1 MWLENELKSI
11 FSRTWVPLTI
21 TLVLEFITF
30 ELLGRYQGQPGFASL
45 STVILILNQ
54 LSIFGIMAVGMNL
67 VIISGGID
75 LSIGSLSAMSGVISA
90 LVAVNLKADSSL
102 CVLISYTSGIAF
114 GIITGTIMG
123 LLIAFIEIPPFIVT
137 LAFMSLLR
145 GLANIITSGKPV
157 SPLPENFLFLGR
169 GQLMGV
175 IPISVVTFTLV
186 LLWGYFT
193 TNFTRLGRHVYAI
206 GGNEESA
213 RLSGVPVRKT
223 KLLAYIICS
232 SLSALA
238 GVILASRMGSGSPKV
253 GIGDELA
260 VIASVV
266 IGGTSLSGGKGTI
279 WGTLLGL
286 CVVFTLNTGLNW
298 VGVET
303 FGQQVTLGLVILTA
317 ILVDKVQGKLKIA
330 ND

>member
-1 MWLENELKSI
+1 MWLKSWLKLI

-21 TLVLEFITF
+21 TLILEFIAF
-30 ELLGRYQGQPGFASL
+30 EILGSLQGQPGFASL
-45 STVILILNQ
+45 STTILILNQ

-75 LSIGSLSAMSGVISA
+75 LSIGSISAISGVISA
-90 LVAVNLKADSSL
+90 LVTVHLHIDSPIYI
-102 CVLISYTSGIAF
+102 LISYIA
-114 GIITGTIMG
+114 GVAIGLITGSIIG
-123 LLIAFIEIPPFIVT
+123 SLIAFIEIPPFIVT

-145 GLANIITSGKPV
+145 GLANIITAGKPI

-169 GQLMGV
+169 GQFLNT
-175 IPISVVTFTLV
+175 IPISIVIFILV
-186 LLWGYFT
+186 FLWGYLVL
-193 TNFTRLGRHVYAI
+193 NYTRLGRHIYAI
-206 GGNEESA
+206 GGNEVSA
-213 RLSGVPVRKT
+213 KLSGVPIRKT
-223 KLLAYIICS
+223 KLLVYIACS
-232 SLSALA
+232 GLSALA
-238 GVILASRMGSGSPKV
+238 GIILASRMGSGSPKV

-298 VGVET
+298 IGVET

-317 ILVDKVQGKLKIA
+317 ILVDKIQAKLKTS
-330 ND
+330 NE